1 MLRAIGF
8 LLFSLLPSL
17 CLAQSCSFT
26 ATDMSFG
33 PVDTLTGGPV
43 NSMATISVSCTGELL
58 TQRRIL
64 ICPGI
69 GAGSGGASSAAAR
82 QMLNGTHSLNYQLYS
97 DSGRSVI
104 WGSNNWAYPAKP
116 PAYAVNLN
124 LLGFVNSSTTLYGT
138 VLGSQSAAAPGPY
151 LSTFA
156 TADTYFI
163 YRYSTDTTCDA
174 PAGTL
179 TGVAFNVNASV
190 AANCL
195 VSVGNVDFGTRG
207 VLSANVDATGSVTA
221 TCTAGT
227 TYTIS
232 LGGGLANAAPTARK
246 MSKAAETVTY
256 GLYKDT
262 NRSQPWGDATTPGST
277 VAGTG
282 TGAAQVLTV
291 YGRVPPQTTPTP
303 GTYTDTVVV
312 TLTY

>member
-33 PVDTLTGGPV
+33 AVDTLGGGPV
-43 NSMATISVSCTGELL
+43 SSTATISISCTGALL
-58 TQRRIL
+58 TSPRIL

-82 QMLNGTHSLNYQLYS
+82 QMKNGTSSLNYQLYA
-97 DSGRSVI
+97 DSGHSLT
-104 WGSNNWAYPAKP
+104 WGSNNWPYPALP
-116 PAYAVNLN
+116 PVFATNLN
-124 LLGFVNSSTTLYGT
+124 ILGFVNTSTTLYGS
-138 VLGSQSAAAPGPY
+138 VFGGQGAAAPG
-151 LSTFA
+151 SFVSNFT

-163 YRYSTDTTCDA
+163 YRYSTDTSCAT
-174 PAGTL
+174 PSGTL
-179 TGVAFNVNASV
+179 AGVTFAVNANV

-207 VLSANVDATGSVTA
+207 VLSANVDAQGSVTA

-232 LGGGLANAAPTARK
+232 LSGGTANAAPTARK

-277 VAGTG
+277 MAGTG
-282 TGAAQVLTV
+282 TGSAQVLTV